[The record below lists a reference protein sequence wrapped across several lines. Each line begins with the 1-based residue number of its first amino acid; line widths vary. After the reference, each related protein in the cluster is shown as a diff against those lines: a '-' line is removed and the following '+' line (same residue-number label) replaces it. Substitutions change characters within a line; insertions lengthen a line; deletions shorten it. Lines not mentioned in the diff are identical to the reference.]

1 MGLRYVL
8 RDVGSSEAYAYV
20 DNRIPKAAR
29 AGPEVS
35 GGSKQ
40 NRTAECLEAWSGRVQ
55 GRNCQLAAAAG
66 AGVGAGAAG
75 AAGAAE
81 TVLPLLSR
89 ESVR

>member
-1 MGLRYVL
+1 MWTTGFPKPR
-8 RDVGSSEAYAYV
+8 RPGPKSADGQ
-20 DNRIPKAAR
+20 NR
-29 AGPEVS
+29 
-35 GGSKQ
+35 
-40 NRTAECLEAWSGRVQ
+40 NRTAECLEVWSGRVQ
-55 GRNCQLAAAAG
+55 GSNCQLAAAAG